1 MKLFWL
7 LTIVGCLAGGFIL
20 YITVTSASGAPQ
32 EASGAAIAVACAVIP
47 YCFARSLQLWNSGKQ
62 PINPK
67 LNQICPFC
75 GKVIMTG
82 VAKCSYCASTL
93 NFTKSAELERA
104 ISEEKTTLKEEQQ
117 EKAERARAHG
127 FSWEESE

>member
-1 MKLFWL
+1 MKLIWL
-7 LTIVGCLAGGFIL
+7 LTIVGCLVGGLLL

-32 EASGAAIAVACAVIP
+32 EAAGAAIAVACAVIP

-82 VAKCSYCASTL
+82 VAKCCHCASTL
-93 NFTKSAELERA
+93 NLTKSAEIERA
-104 ISEEKTTLKEEQQ
+104 ISEEEHTLKGHQQ
-117 EKAERARAHG
+117 EKAEKVRAHG
-127 FSWEESE
+127 FRWEEPE